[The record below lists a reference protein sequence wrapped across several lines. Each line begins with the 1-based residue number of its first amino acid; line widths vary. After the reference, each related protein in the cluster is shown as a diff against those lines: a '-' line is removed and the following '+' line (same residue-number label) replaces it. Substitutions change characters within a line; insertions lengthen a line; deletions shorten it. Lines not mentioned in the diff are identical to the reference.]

1 MVIII
6 LMVMS
11 GELMFKLPYESFNG
25 QTQKGQR
32 VVVHLA
38 FSYKH
43 SSEYP
48 MVTNVRDSKWSR
60 TKA

>member
-1 MVIII
+1 
-6 LMVMS
+6 
-11 GELMFKLPYESFNG
+11 MFKLPYESFNG